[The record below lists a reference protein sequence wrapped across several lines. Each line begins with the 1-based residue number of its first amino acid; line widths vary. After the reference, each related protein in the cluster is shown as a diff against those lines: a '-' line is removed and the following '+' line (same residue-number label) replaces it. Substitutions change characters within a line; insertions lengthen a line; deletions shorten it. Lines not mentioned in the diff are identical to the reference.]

1 MYCHIMNF
9 EIQSRTK
16 KETSLISLI
25 LKILVRG
32 GGVERG
38 SVASGLNILIYKH
51 ELSINFPPLYT

>member
-1 MYCHIMNF
+1 MYCHIMIF

-25 LKILVRG
+25 LKILVR
-32 GGVERG
+32 GVERG